1 MAYQDV
7 IDFATGKR
15 EVIDFLPASTWISA
29 KDAHWKNWT
38 GRRHN
43 HATLSDLSADKSYRP
58 EIVALNRKLSVVSNS
73 LDNLIPSHDRTESH
87 ASPLSLPPCQDVA
100 QYIRRHGDF
109 APHMQRAFTNILE
122 RRDYTTA
129 LSMIKDAHD
138 RLSRDGIRFARTDDE
153 CVELAKAKAKAFSK
167 TLSKYDE
174 VEERF
179 TKACELLASLGLSF
193 RPELIKQK
201 RQSNELECL
210 TSRAMCE
217 NWLRRQ
223 LRRRYFAEVE
233 AVARDLLLVSKNENP
248 YCSAHGLEVMKSR
261 KSATEQVLSNTV
273 CYVEDNP
280 ETWFTL
286 QELAAKSLSN
296 PTIRRAEMFVRLKA
310 FEDIC
315 KESGHVAM
323 FYTVT
328 APSRFHVFKGDDIN
342 PKWLEAGKPSA
353 IDAHHHLMGVT
364 NAFRKALDKAKIKIY
379 GLRIV
384 EPHHDGTPHNH
395 FLFFMLPEHES
406 VVTRILGDCALSDSP
421 NESGAKKYR
430 FKAEKIDFKKGSA
443 VGYVAKYLSKNI
455 DGQHIDFDRNSNK
468 SGTEAAQ
475 SVVSFNRL
483 NGVRQFQFYGGCSVS
498 VWREMRRLRDEIKE
512 DDAVITSNQF
522 SKDEHFV
529 LETIR
534 RAADEGDFKRFLI
547 AMGGVFV
554 KRKEQTLQT
563 AYAKKIN
570 VDGLFLRTRYGDE
583 MSTSIQGILFKGRL
597 IPTRFKDWRFATKKQ
612 FIRGIRTMM
621 TGARIIFSSL
631 EEEFEYRSMLAEEY
645 ERMQE
650 EAAFWFEV
658 ASAESCVMYGDE
670 IYLEDAPPPDWCWGW
685 AQPDPDINW
694 AALDSCH

>member
-1 MAYQDV
+1 
-7 IDFATGKR
+7 
-15 EVIDFLPASTWISA
+15 
-29 KDAHWKNWT
+29 
-38 GRRHN
+38 
-43 HATLSDLSADKSYRP
+43 
-58 EIVALNRKLSVVSNS
+58 
-73 LDNLIPSHDRTESH
+73 
-87 ASPLSLPPCQDVA
+87 
-100 QYIRRHGDF
+100 
-109 APHMQRAFTNILE
+109 
-122 RRDYTTA
+122 
-129 LSMIKDAHD
+129 
-138 RLSRDGIRFARTDDE
+138 
-153 CVELAKAKAKAFSK
+153 
-167 TLSKYDE
+167 
-174 VEERF
+174 
-179 TKACELLASLGLSF
+179 
-193 RPELIKQK
+193 
-201 RQSNELECL
+201 
-210 TSRAMCE
+210 
-217 NWLRRQ
+217 
-223 LRRRYFAEVE
+223 
-233 AVARDLLLVSKNENP
+233 
-248 YCSAHGLEVMKSR
+248 
-261 KSATEQVLSNTV
+261 
-273 CYVEDNP
+273 
-280 ETWFTL
+280 
-286 QELAAKSLSN
+286 
-296 PTIRRAEMFVRLKA
+296 
-310 FEDIC
+310 
-315 KESGHVAM
+315 
-323 FYTVT
+323 
-328 APSRFHVFKGDDIN
+328 
-342 PKWLEAGKPSA
+342 
-353 IDAHHHLMGVT
+353 
-364 NAFRKALDKAKIKIY
+364 
-379 GLRIV
+379 
-384 EPHHDGTPHNH
+384 
-395 FLFFMLPEHES
+395 
-406 VVTRILGDCALSDSP
+406 SDSP

-583 MSTSIQGILFKGRL
+583 MSAAIQGILFKGRL

-612 FIRGIRTMM
+612 FIRGVRTMM
-621 TGARIIFSSL
+621 TGTRMIFSSL

-658 ASAESCVMYGDE
+658 ASSESCVMYGDE

-685 AQPDPDINW
+685 AQPDP
-694 AALDSCH
+694 